1 LEVAVRRF
9 AAWLLL
15 LAGACSEPLDPDS
28 FAGVEPRLEPDR
40 FFEGRTRSRGVVEDR
55 SGEPRRRF
63 TTEAVGHRDG
73 AVLVL
78 TQDLKFE
85 DGETQRRVWR
95 LRRTATHS
103 YEATANAVVGAAAG
117 EAHGNAFRWSY
128 TLALGPDAAVSSVD
142 LRHWMYLQDGGA
154 TLVNRVAITK
164 LGFVV
169 GQVTE
174 YFHRVP
180 TIAGDGTGA
189 DPGPAPAR

>member
-1 LEVAVRRF
+1 MRRL

-15 LAGACSEPLDPDS
+15 LPIGACSEPLSPQG
-28 FAGVEPRLEPDR
+28 FTHVGPRLEPDR
-40 FFEGRTRSRGVVEDR
+40 FFEGRTRSWGVVEDR

-63 TTEAVGHRDG
+63 TTEAVGRREG
-73 AVLVL
+73 AVLIL
-78 TQDLKFE
+78 TQDLNFE

-95 LRRTATHS
+95 LRRTDEHN
-103 YEATANAVVGAAAG
+103 YEATANVVVGVASG
-117 EAHGNAFRWSY
+117 EAHGNAFRWRY
-128 TLALGPDAAVSSVD
+128 TLALESDAAVATVD

-174 YFHRVP
+174 YFQRVP
-180 TIAGDGTGA
+180 DAGA
-189 DPGPAPAR
+189 EAR

>member
-1 LEVAVRRF
+1 MHRF
-9 AAWLLL
+9 VAWLVLL
-15 LAGACSEPLDPDS
+15 SAGACGEPLAPES
-28 FAGVEPRLEPDR
+28 FAGMGPPLAPDQ
-40 FFEGRTRSRGVVEDR
+40 FFEGRTRSWGVVEDR

-78 TQDLKFE
+78 TQDLTFE

-95 LRRTATHS
+95 LRRTDAHS
-103 YEATANAVVGAAAG
+103 YEATANVVIGVATG

-142 LRHWMYLQDGGA
+142 LRHWMYLQDGGT

-174 YFHRVP
+174 HFQRVP
-180 TIAGDGTGA
+180 AAAADGA
-189 DPGPAPAR
+189 SASLGPASAP